1 MSSNF
6 LPARFGC
13 GCEGDHAARRSYRS
27 SAGAGSL
34 FRFAD
39 SPTGAFD
46 LITSWL
52 EKHYFCEPNTGRG
65 GVRFGTWGI
74 DVLLRILLGEGRED
88 VVVSF
93 QADFPTGRPFR

>member
-1 MSSNF
+1 M
-6 LPARFGC
+6 
-13 GCEGDHAARRSYRS
+13 
-27 SAGAGSL
+27 L

-46 LITSWL
+46 LITSWSRSTI
-52 EKHYFCEPNTGRG
+52 CEPNTGRG

-74 DVLLRILLGEGRED
+74 DVLLRILPGEGRED

-93 QADFPTGRPFR
+93 QADFPTGRPLR